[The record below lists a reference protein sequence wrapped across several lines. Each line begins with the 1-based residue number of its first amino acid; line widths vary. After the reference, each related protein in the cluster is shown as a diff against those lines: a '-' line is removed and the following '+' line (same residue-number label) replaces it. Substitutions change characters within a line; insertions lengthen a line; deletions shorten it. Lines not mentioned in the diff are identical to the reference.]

1 MSPTTSRR
9 RSSRALPAAAAL
21 GAVLSVCLAACSSG
35 AAGSSSPAASS
46 SGGSPATSSGFRQA
60 ESLAQTYSQASASI
74 GITQPVGKPIPAN
87 KTIVLIGAGKS
98 GEGTIITYQGF
109 DQAAKVLG
117 WTVKEIQPPEPTPQ
131 DLQQAMDEAI
141 QLHPDAVAIAAISE
155 SAVAPQLK
163 QLQAMHVPVLSTTG
177 PDPTGGLL
185 TLQLM
190 GVDGLSQK
198 ASAVADQVLAGM
210 GQPGEIAVVGI
221 QGYSIIQDYS
231 VGFTSEVSKLCPAC
245 TIKQTLVPLDSLG
258 TTDGTDIVN
267 FLRANS
273 GVKAMFVA
281 YDGMDTNLF
290 SAARST
296 GITLPKT
303 YSLALLPE
311 SIQNLADGNLAASS
325 PLDFA
330 ELGWR
335 LADAMARI
343 FTGQTASALTVDAR
357 YERPVIWSEANK
369 NVPAAP
375 SGDSFPAV
383 VPSYPQ
389 QYEKL
394 WGKS

>member
-1 MSPTTSRR
+1 VGNSAS
-9 RSSRALPAAAAL
+9 
-21 GAVLSVCLAACSSG
+21 
-35 AAGSSSPAASS
+35 AAGSPT
-46 SGGSPATSSGFRQA
+46 ATSAGFQHA
-60 ESLAQTYSQASASI
+60 DSLAQTYSQAPSSI

-87 KTIVLIGAGKS
+87 KTIVLIGAGES
-98 GEGTIITYQGF
+98 GEGTIITYRGF

-117 WTVKEIQPPEPTPQ
+117 WTVKEIQPQEPTPQ
-131 DLQQAMDEAI
+131 LLQQALNEAI
-141 QLHPDAVAIAAISE
+141 QLHPDAVAIAAIPE
-155 SAVAPQLK
+155 AAVTPQLK

-177 PDPTGGLL
+177 PDPSGGLL

-210 GQPGEIAVVGI
+210 GQPGEIAVIGI

-231 VGFTSEVSKLCPAC
+231 EGFTSQVSKLCPAC
-245 TIKQTLVPLDSLG
+245 TIKQTLVPLTSLG

-267 FLRANS
+267 FLRANP

-290 SAARST
+290 SAARSA

-311 SIQNLADGNLAASS
+311 SIQNLADGNLTASA

-335 LADAMARI
+335 LADALGRI
-343 FTGQTASALTVDAR
+343 FTGQTANALTVDTQ
-357 YERPVIWSEANK
+357 YERPVIWSPADK
-369 NVPAAP
+369 NVPAVP
-375 SGDSFPAV
+375 SGNNFPAV
-383 VPSYPQ
+383 VPGYEQ
-389 QYEKL
+389 QYEQL
-394 WGKS
+394 WGK